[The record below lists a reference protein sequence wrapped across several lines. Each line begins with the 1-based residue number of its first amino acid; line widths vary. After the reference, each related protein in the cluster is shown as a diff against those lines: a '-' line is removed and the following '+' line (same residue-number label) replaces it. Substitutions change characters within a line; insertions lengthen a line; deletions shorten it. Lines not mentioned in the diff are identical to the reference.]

1 MKFSI
6 VIPAY
11 NEAEEIGATVH
22 SLLGQTWPR
31 QEYEIIVVDNNSTDD
46 TAERAQQAGA
56 DQVLHESQKGTNF
69 ARECG
74 RRAATGEIVC
84 FMDADCQAP
93 NNWLELIEKG
103 LRQPGVAAISGP
115 YDYGFTGLTRILD
128 KIYVDFLLPRLDR
141 ILYFI
146 FRRKTGVIIGGNFAA
161 SAESLHTIGG
171 LPPIAFWGDDTAIAL
186 LLSRKVG
193 RVVFDPNLKVK
204 SSPRRFQKKGLIRTN
219 LRYIF
224 AYAKLYF
231 SKEYR

>member
-11 NEAEEIGATVH
+11 NEATEIGATIA
-22 SLLGQTWPR
+22 SLLHQTWPR

-46 TAERAQQAGA
+46 TAEQARQAGA

-74 RRAATGEIVC
+74 RKSAAGEIIC

-93 NNWLELIEKG
+93 RNWLELIEKG
-103 LRQPGVAAISGP
+103 LAQPGIAAISGP

-128 KIYVDFLLPRLDR
+128 KIYVGFLLPRLDR
-141 ILYFI
+141 ILYAI
-146 FRRKTGVIIGGNFAA
+146 FRRRTGVMIGGNFAA
-161 SAESLHTIGG
+161 SAASLRVIGG

-193 RVVFDPNLKVK
+193 RVVFDPQLKVK

-224 AYAKLYF
+224 AYVKLYW
-231 SKEYR
+231 SNEYR